1 VLVAPE
7 IMMVELL
14 GVREE
19 RLVPLALMVCVLLTV
34 APDIVMFED
43 AVALLPVEPSVFM
56 LAAFKFG
63 CGFDCAYDTTHEQ
76 VSIKVIVSFFI
87 LI

>member
-1 VLVAPE
+1 MIA
-7 IMMVELL
+7 ELL

-34 APDIVMFED
+34 APDIVIFEGT
-43 AVALLPVEPSVFM
+43 VTLLLVELGFR
-56 LAAFKFG
+56 LAAFKFSG
-63 CGFDCAYDTTHEQ
+63 VLDCAYDTTNEQ

-87 LI
+87 FIQSCEVD